1 MMKSYWTKKKIKLKQ
16 KFAGVTNKDLFFKQ
30 GSEYEMLEKLRNK
43 VGKSA
48 KELLSIIIEF

>member
-1 MMKSYWTKKKIKLKQ
+1 MKSYWTKKKNKLKQ
-16 KFAGVTNKDLFFKQ
+16 KFAGITNKDLTYKQ
-30 GSEYEMLEKLRNK
+30 GSESEMLEKLRNK

>member
-1 MMKSYWTKKKIKLKQ
+1 MMKRYWTKKKDKLKR
-16 KFAGVTNKDLFFKQ
+16 KFAGITDKDLFYKQ
-30 GSEYEMLEKLRNK
+30 GSESEMLEKLRNK

>member
-1 MMKSYWTKKKIKLKQ
+1 MKSYWTKKKIKLKQ

-30 GSEYEMLEKLRNK
+30 GSESEMLEKLRNK
-43 VGKSA
+43 VGKSP

>member
-1 MMKSYWTKKKIKLKQ
+1 MKRYWTIKKNKLKQ
-16 KFAGVTNKDLFFKQ
+16 KFAGITNKDLTYKQ
-30 GSEYEMLEKLRNK
+30 GSESEMLEKLRSK